1 MNVFLRELRSY
12 RKPIIFWSIG
22 VFLMVA
28 SGMAKYEAYSSSG
41 QSIND
46 LIGDLPKSMKAIMGF
61 GVVDLSKI
69 SGYYSMLYIYLLLM
83 ATIHAAMLGAS
94 IIAKEERDKTAEF
107 LFVKPIS
114 RNTIISAKLLAAFTN
129 IIIFNLVTWGSLIIL
144 VGKYNSSGEAVNGD
158 IALTM
163 AGMFILQVLFLVI
176 GSALAAVKRKP
187 KTAPSLATGVLLLTY
202 MLSIAIDLNEKIEGM
217 KYFTP
222 FKYFDAK
229 NVMFGGG
236 LEGIF
241 IVLSV
246 ILIAIL
252 LVVTFRFYKRKDL
265 NA

>member
-1 MNVFLRELRSY
+1 MNIFLKELKSY
-12 RKPIIFWSIG
+12 RKSLIFWSIG

-46 LIGDLPKSMKAIMGF
+46 LMADLPKSMKAVMGF

-69 SGYYSMLYIYLLLM
+69 SGYYSLLYIYLLLM

-107 LFVKPIS
+107 LFVKPVS
-114 RNTIISAKLLAAFTN
+114 RNTIITAKLLAGFTN
-129 IIIFNLVTWGSLIIL
+129 IVIFNLVTWVSLIIL
-144 VGKYNSSGEAVNGD
+144 VGKYNSTGEAVNGD

-163 AGMFILQVLFLVI
+163 AGMFILQVLFMVI

-202 MLSIAIDLNEKIEGM
+202 MLSIAIDLNENIESM
-217 KYFTP
+217 KYLTP

-236 LEGIF
+236 IEAIF
-241 IVLSV
+241 IIISM
-246 ILIAIL
+246 ILIAAL
-252 LVVTFRFYKRKDL
+252 LWVTFSFYKKKDL